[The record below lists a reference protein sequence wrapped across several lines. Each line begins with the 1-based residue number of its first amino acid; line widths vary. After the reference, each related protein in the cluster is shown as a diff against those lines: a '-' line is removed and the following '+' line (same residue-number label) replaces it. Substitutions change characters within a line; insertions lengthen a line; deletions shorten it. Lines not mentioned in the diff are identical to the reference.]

1 MKGSVG
7 IGYEGE
13 VAKAY
18 AFLNIHNNDEQLR
31 GLMNTL
37 RFYKMLHSD
46 RWSLLYDFLA
56 KHYPDDLDLVTG
68 LTYVAEGAQEAG
80 MVNQI

>member
-13 VAKAY
+13 VARAY
-18 AFLNIHNNDEQLR
+18 TFLNIHNDDKELN

-37 RFYKMLHSD
+37 KFYKMLHSD
-46 RWSLLYDFLA
+46 RWSLLYDFLS
-56 KHYPDDLDLVTG
+56 KHYPDDLDLATG
-68 LTYVAEGAQEAG
+68 LTYVAEGAQPSS